1 MGEGRRPAAQQV
13 RKLRSSGRRHRPQVH
28 KLCGFGHRGWRRT
41 DVLTSTPRGR
51 RIAGNTDR
59 LAAPARRPGGRRGYS
74 FRPRVPIKEGR
85 GARGET
91 PSQEGKIRMTLVVL
105 LMAGLLALAA
115 VLIVREALPSGA
127 ARQPTPLEEYERRR
141 ANPIWNEQ
149 IAEEF
154 RRRTEEN
161 FLTYESDN
169 PLRDRLSIIVFASL
183 LVWLQN
189 RFAPRRP

>member
-1 MGEGRRPAAQQV
+1 
-13 RKLRSSGRRHRPQVH
+13 
-28 KLCGFGHRGWRRT
+28 
-41 DVLTSTPRGR
+41 
-51 RIAGNTDR
+51 
-59 LAAPARRPGGRRGYS
+59 
-74 FRPRVPIKEGR
+74 
-85 GARGET
+85 
-91 PSQEGKIRMTLVVL
+91 MTLVVL